1 MNELSKGANAPLGGT
16 GLAITVVGTQPGTVD
31 LMVLQL
37 TADGVVRT
45 DDDFVFYNQP
55 RSPEG
60 AVRLDGGDITV
71 DLSALPPQI
80 ERLAVAVAM
89 DDAAPGSLA
98 SSPQLAVTIDAHG
111 EQYAVTATGF
121 TSERAAVLVEIY
133 LRGGAWKVRNVSAG
147 WDGGLPALLREH
159 GVSVENDTPQTP
171 LAAVSTAAPPA
182 AVPPPPVPPAAVP
195 PAPSSAPTP
204 SSSGPVDLGKR
215 TGAISLTK
223 GQRVSIEKSPVITAR
238 IEWPAATDYD
248 VFAHVRYADGHDET
262 VATFGTKEQPQ
273 ATQRSS
279 DGAVTHLG
287 DVGRARTARTGG
299 GLFGR
304 KKQSPPA
311 PMTSETIEIRLNP
324 KVVAVLPVVYSAQSN
339 GTGSFRRYQV
349 SMSIDN
355 GAGTSVR
362 IDASNASD
370 HDNIYTC
377 VPGIVVNSPD
387 GVIVDSLELYSAPT
401 SELRPV
407 LDDHLTV
414 HMDAGGLNLYK

>member
-1 MNELSKGANAPLGGT
+1 M
-16 GLAITVVGTQPGTVD
+16 
-31 LMVLQL
+31 
-37 TADGVVRT
+37 
-45 DDDFVFYNQP
+45 
-55 RSPEG
+55 
-60 AVRLDGGDITV
+60 
-71 DLSALPPQI
+71 
-80 ERLAVAVAM
+80 
-89 DDAAPGSLA
+89 
-98 SSPQLAVTIDAHG
+98 
-111 EQYAVTATGF
+111 
-121 TSERAAVLVEIY
+121 
-133 LRGGAWKVRNVSAG
+133 
-147 WDGGLPALLREH
+147 
-159 GVSVENDTPQTP
+159 
-171 LAAVSTAAPPA
+171 
-182 AVPPPPVPPAAVP
+182 
-195 PAPSSAPTP
+195 P

-215 TGAISLTK
+215 AGAISLTK

-248 VFAHVRYADGHDET
+248 VFALVRYADGHDET

-311 PMTSETIEIRLNP
+311 PMASETIEIRLNP

>member
-1 MNELSKGANAPLGGT
+1 M
-16 GLAITVVGTQPGTVD
+16 
-31 LMVLQL
+31 
-37 TADGVVRT
+37 
-45 DDDFVFYNQP
+45 
-55 RSPEG
+55 
-60 AVRLDGGDITV
+60 
-71 DLSALPPQI
+71 
-80 ERLAVAVAM
+80 
-89 DDAAPGSLA
+89 
-98 SSPQLAVTIDAHG
+98 
-111 EQYAVTATGF
+111 
-121 TSERAAVLVEIY
+121 
-133 LRGGAWKVRNVSAG
+133 
-147 WDGGLPALLREH
+147 
-159 GVSVENDTPQTP
+159 SVENDTPQTP
-171 LAAVSTAAPPA
+171 LAAASTAGPLPATPPVAAPPVA
-182 AVPPPPVPPAAVP
+182 A
-195 PAPSSAPTP
+195 PAPP
-204 SSSGPVDLGKR
+204 SSGPVDLGKR

-248 VFAHVRYADGHDET
+248 VFALVRYADGHDET
-262 VATFGTKEQPQ
+262 VATFGTKEQPH

>member
-98 SSPQLAVTIDAHG
+98 SSPQLAVTIDTHG
-111 EQYAVTATGF
+111 ERYAVTATGF

-171 LAAVSTAAPPA
+171 LAAASTAGPLPATPPVAAPPA
-182 AVPPPPVPPAAVP
+182 ATPM
-195 PAPSSAPTP
+195 P

-215 TGAISLTK
+215 AGAISLTK

-248 VFAHVRYADGHDET
+248 VFALVRYADGHDET
-262 VATFGTKEQPQ
+262 VATFGTRKQKK
-273 ATQRSS
+273 ATQVSS
-279 DGAVTHLG
+279 DGAVRHLG
-287 DVGRARTARTGG
+287 DVKRAKGARGKVG
-299 GLFGR
+299 
-304 KKQSPPA
+304 A
-311 PMTSETIEIRLNP
+311 PMATEVVEISLAPNI
-324 KVVAVLPVVYSAQSN
+324 VAVVPVVYSAMSN

-355 GAGTSVR
+355 GRGDSVR
-362 IDASNASD
+362 IDAANASD
-370 HDNIYTC
+370 HNKIYTC
-377 VPGIVVNSPD
+377 VPGIILNPPS
-387 GVIVDSLELYSAPT
+387 GVTIEALELYSKPR
-401 SELRPV
+401 SERRPILSGDLRV
-407 LDDHLTV
+407 L
-414 HMDAGGLNLYK
+414 MDEGDQNRFKW

>member
-71 DLSALPPQI
+71 DLPALPPQI

-171 LAAVSTAAPPA
+171 LAAASTAGPLPA
-182 AVPPPPVPPAAVP
+182 TPPVAG
-195 PAPSSAPTP
+195 PTP
-204 SSSGPVDLGKR
+204 PSSGPVDLGKR

-248 VFAHVRYADGHDET
+248 VFALVRYADGHDET

-311 PMTSETIEIRLNP
+311 PMASETIEIRLNP

-401 SELRPV
+401 SELRPA

>member
-1 MNELSKGANAPLGGT
+1 M
-16 GLAITVVGTQPGTVD
+16 
-31 LMVLQL
+31 
-37 TADGVVRT
+37 
-45 DDDFVFYNQP
+45 
-55 RSPEG
+55 
-60 AVRLDGGDITV
+60 
-71 DLSALPPQI
+71 
-80 ERLAVAVAM
+80 
-89 DDAAPGSLA
+89 
-98 SSPQLAVTIDAHG
+98 
-111 EQYAVTATGF
+111 
-121 TSERAAVLVEIY
+121 
-133 LRGGAWKVRNVSAG
+133 
-147 WDGGLPALLREH
+147 
-159 GVSVENDTPQTP
+159 
-171 LAAVSTAAPPA
+171 
-182 AVPPPPVPPAAVP
+182 
-195 PAPSSAPTP
+195 
-204 SSSGPVDLGKR
+204 
-215 TGAISLTK
+215 
-223 GQRVSIEKSPVITAR
+223 
-238 IEWPAATDYD
+238 
-248 VFAHVRYADGHDET
+248 RYADGHDET

>member
-171 LAAVSTAAPPA
+171 LAAASTAGPLPATPPVAAPPVAAPPA
-182 AVPPPPVPPAAVP
+182 A
-195 PAPSSAPTP
+195 APMP

-248 VFAHVRYADGHDET
+248 VFALVRYADGHDET
-262 VATFGTKEQPQ
+262 VATFGTKEQPH

-311 PMTSETIEIRLNP
+311 PMASETIEIRLNP